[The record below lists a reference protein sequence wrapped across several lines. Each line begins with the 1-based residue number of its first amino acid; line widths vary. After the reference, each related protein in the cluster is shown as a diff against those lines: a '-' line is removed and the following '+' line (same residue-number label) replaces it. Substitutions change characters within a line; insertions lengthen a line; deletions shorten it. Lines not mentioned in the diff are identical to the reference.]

1 MSDAADSIL
10 NTWEPKWQ
18 TYSLLY
24 SAQFLSGVTSI
35 AALYINQRLRRQL
48 KLKEFAKVTSILA
61 TGVIPSMTAYMAHKF
76 YVTRPLLMDPYRCN
90 TCIDVRS
97 AVLQGVTGSIFP
109 LLLGIP
115 INIMFATNYMTASLP
130 PFTEPKQLM
139 KRIVGLVKPFSGKVV
154 YLGALSMAL
163 GLICSET
170 EQYQLGVI
178 FKELKR
184 MEDEILKSNSPAAK
198 SLQKMLDDDSS
209 TLKEKLLDHEFIQL
223 DDKH

>member
-1 MSDAADSIL
+1 
-10 NTWEPKWQ
+10 
-18 TYSLLY
+18 
-24 SAQFLSGVTSI
+24 
-35 AALYINQRLRRQL
+35 
-48 KLKEFAKVTSILA
+48 
-61 TGVIPSMTAYMAHKF
+61 
-76 YVTRPLLMDPYRCN
+76 
-90 TCIDVRS
+90 
-97 AVLQGVTGSIFP
+97 
-109 LLLGIP
+109 
-115 INIMFATNYMTASLP
+115 
-130 PFTEPKQLM
+130 
-139 KRIVGLVKPFSGKVV
+139 
-154 YLGALSMAL
+154 MAL